1 MINQTKQTQQTRPT
15 TTGVVAVERV
25 HSGASAFVFTVSNA
39 ISHRPAICPIN
50 PMNDGTDLTPALGTR
65 AWSPPV

>member
-1 MINQTKQTQQTRPT
+1 VMIKQTKQAQLT
-15 TTGVVAVERV
+15 TTGVVAIERAW
-25 HSGASAFVFTVSNA
+25 SGTGAFAFTA
-39 ISHRPAICPIN
+39 PRALSHRPAIRYTN